1 MLGVSRKRFI
11 SSIIGEAEPKK
22 RFPGSIAAAIN
33 SFTQGVQ
40 IFRVHDVGETKQ
52 ALETFN
58 RLEKE

>member
-11 SSIIGEAEPKK
+11 SSIIRETDPKK

-40 IFRVHDVGETKQ
+40 IFRVHDVRETKQ